1 MRVLF
6 SRPLAF
12 FLFFLLFAATAVA
25 TEAGTSG
32 YSGYFRNFVTF
43 TDYEGGT
50 SLEAFSGMRI
60 RLTTSPSDLLS
71 LDAAYE
77 LTPVVRDNP
86 PPFSGTPLLSSRSYR
101 AYDIEEVLYPDDEEN
116 GSRFLIFQNLD
127 RAFISLSLKQADIY
141 IGRQPVAFGSAR
153 VINPTDV
160 IAPFTYTALVKDERT
175 GVDALRVKTPL
186 GWMGEVDLGVVFG
199 DKFKREESAAFIRS
213 KVYFLK
219 TDVTAMVMYF
229 KENYLAGLSMAR
241 SIGDAGSWLEAAYVF
256 SGEDSSEDY
265 SRLSAGLD
273 YSFTDKIYSYIEY
286 HYNGAGDSDPH
297 QYFRHIGET
306 AYTDGAVYLL
316 ARHYIAPGFNWQL
329 TPLLTFNGQA
339 LINLNDG
346 SFLVSPLFS
355 YSLADEVTMEI
366 GAFVGIGKSSDTVLQ
381 PESEFGLYSDVYFAS
396 VNIYY

>member
-1 MRVLF
+1 
-6 SRPLAF
+6 
-12 FLFFLLFAATAVA
+12 
-25 TEAGTSG
+25 
-32 YSGYFRNFVTF
+32 
-43 TDYEGGT
+43 
-50 SLEAFSGMRI
+50 
-60 RLTTSPSDLLS
+60 
-71 LDAAYE
+71 
-77 LTPVVRDNP
+77 
-86 PPFSGTPLLSSRSYR
+86 
-101 AYDIEEVLYPDDEEN
+101 
-116 GSRFLIFQNLD
+116 
-127 RAFISLSLKQADIY
+127 
-141 IGRQPVAFGSAR
+141 
-153 VINPTDV
+153 
-160 IAPFTYTALVKDERT
+160 
-175 GVDALRVKTPL
+175 
-186 GWMGEVDLGVVFG
+186 
-199 DKFKREESAAFIRS
+199 
-213 KVYFLK
+213 
-219 TDVTAMVMYF
+219 VMYF

>member
-1 MRVLF
+1 
-6 SRPLAF
+6 
-12 FLFFLLFAATAVA
+12 VA

-265 SRLSAGLD
+265 S
-273 YSFTDKIYSYIEY
+273 DKIYSYIEY